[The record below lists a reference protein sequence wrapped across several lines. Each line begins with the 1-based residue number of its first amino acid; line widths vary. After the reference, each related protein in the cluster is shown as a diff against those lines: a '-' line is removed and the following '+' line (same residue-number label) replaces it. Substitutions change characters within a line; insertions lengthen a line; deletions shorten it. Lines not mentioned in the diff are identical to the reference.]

1 MNETEMMEKELRKV
15 YGDPSTED
23 PQKRWETVKAF
34 YLKDNPGFA
43 TTILDFKEKIGN
55 DVETAGINK
64 STIYISENFL
74 KYLPMREMAGIITHE
89 LMHYLLDHFSR
100 GTENF
105 ELNNVAGDLA
115 INTLIEDQLK
125 SLLDND
131 LGIAPGWGM
140 FKDFPKGLSME
151 DYIKLLKNSNL
162 KFETIVVELG
172 PHDGKGGKQIK
183 RIRITDA
190 NGNTREV
197 SINEI
202 DKDLADKIRDRI
214 EENIRKYGTG
224 GHPELEKKILEMI
237 SKCNWRAILKKY
249 IRNSKPLRR
258 SRSWSR
264 ENRTSDLIAGR
275 IKNKGSNIVV
285 AIDVSGSMDNLI
297 TELIGELKGILK
309 EEKEVSVIEAH
320 DVVYKEYPL
329 SSASRIKAIQTGGG
343 TSFIP
348 ALERAD
354 QLRADV
360 VIYITDLE
368 GEFPKWTPKSKVI
381 WVTYE
386 GNKAEPPFGLKVE
399 VPK

>member
-1 MNETEMMEKELRKV
+1 
-15 YGDPSTED
+15 
-23 PQKRWETVKAF
+23 
-34 YLKDNPGFA
+34 
-43 TTILDFKEKIGN
+43 
-55 DVETAGINK
+55 
-64 STIYISENFL
+64 
-74 KYLPMREMAGIITHE
+74 
-89 LMHYLLDHFSR
+89 
-100 GTENF
+100 
-105 ELNNVAGDLA
+105 
-115 INTLIEDQLK
+115 
-125 SLLDND
+125 
-131 LGIAPGWGM
+131 
-140 FKDFPKGLSME
+140 
-151 DYIKLLKNSNL
+151 
-162 KFETIVVELG
+162 
-172 PHDGKGGKQIK
+172 
-183 RIRITDA
+183 
-190 NGNTREV
+190 
-197 SINEI
+197 
-202 DKDLADKIRDRI
+202 
-214 EENIRKYGTG
+214 
-224 GHPELEKKILEMI
+224 
-237 SKCNWRAILKKY
+237 
-249 IRNSKPLRR
+249 
-258 SRSWSR
+258 
-264 ENRTSDLIAGR
+264 
-275 IKNKGSNIVV
+275 V

>member
-1 MNETEMMEKELRKV
+1 
-15 YGDPSTED
+15 
-23 PQKRWETVKAF
+23 
-34 YLKDNPGFA
+34 
-43 TTILDFKEKIGN
+43 
-55 DVETAGINK
+55 
-64 STIYISENFL
+64 
-74 KYLPMREMAGIITHE
+74 MREMAGIITHE